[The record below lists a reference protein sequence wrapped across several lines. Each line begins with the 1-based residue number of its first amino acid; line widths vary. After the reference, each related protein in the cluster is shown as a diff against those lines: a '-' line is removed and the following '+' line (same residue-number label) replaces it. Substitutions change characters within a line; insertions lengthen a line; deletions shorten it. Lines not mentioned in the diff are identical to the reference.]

1 MTTDE
6 LVKIIT
12 AVGAIITPIMV
23 AYSGVIQ
30 HLSSARNHEQ
40 GKEILKAA
48 NGTLMAQSE
57 VAATSTA
64 ALAAVVPTVENQA
77 KAADAAAVLKSRQE
91 SKAAQ

>member
-1 MTTDE
+1 MTIDE
-6 LVKIIT
+6 LVKLIT
-12 AVGAIITPIMV
+12 AAGAIITPVLV
-23 AYSGVIQ
+23 AYFGNK
-30 HLSSARNHEQ
+30 NHGQ

-91 SKAAQ
+91 GKAAQ